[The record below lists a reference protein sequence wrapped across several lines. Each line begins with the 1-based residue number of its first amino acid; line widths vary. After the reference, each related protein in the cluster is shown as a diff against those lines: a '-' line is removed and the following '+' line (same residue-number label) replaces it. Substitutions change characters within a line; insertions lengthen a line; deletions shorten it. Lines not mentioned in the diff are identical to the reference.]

1 MGLHFNCQK
10 APFNGAPDVKVE
22 GIILDEG
29 GDSLPFAN
37 IYLTSNT
44 DMGTSSDFNGEFEL
58 TVPMGSNISISFMG
72 YETQTITADRTFKKV
87 IMQTSEEALDPVV
100 IVAEKKKPFPWW
112 LLLIPVGLWVSNSS
126 EKKKTVKA
134 KI

>member
-58 TVPMGSNISISFMG
+58 TVPMGSNISISF
-72 YETQTITADRTFKKV
+72 IPSFNN
-87 IMQTSEEALDPVV
+87 ALD
-100 IVAEKKKPFPWW
+100 IGFTLFCGNTK
-112 LLLIPVGLWVSNSS
+112 SS
-126 EKKKTVKA
+126 K
-134 KI
+134 